1 MELKPYQKS
10 VLSDLTHFLALLT
23 REPSIRAAYRRLW
36 QEKGVRIGMNG
47 LPDYQMRLPNVPE
60 VCFKVP
66 TGGGK
71 TFIAASSLKPIFDSM
86 PPTRTKAVVWLVP
99 SDAILSQTYKNL
111 SDPT

>member
-1 MELKPYQKS
+1 MELKSYQKS

-36 QEKGVRIGMNG
+36 QEKGVRIGING

-71 TFIAASSLKPIFDSM
+71 YGA
-86 PPTRTKAVVWLVP
+86 
-99 SDAILSQTYKNL
+99 
-111 SDPT
+111 